1 MARKAIGNAS
11 DYYRLRVIRMDE
23 SDTPEMEWRDDILW
37 RRPPS
42 QHIEEVD
49 LYRVE
54 AVSLDDDDDVT
65 PLATFESA
73 DDAATAL
80 DEAQEALGETTKSQF
95 QETYFPSD
103 DNGPSLRP

>member
-1 MARKAIGNAS
+1 MARKAIGNAT

-23 SDTPEMEWRDDILW
+23 SDTPEMEWREDILW

-65 PLATFESA
+65 ALATFESA
-73 DDAATAL
+73 DDAADAIE
-80 DEAQEALGETTKSQF
+80 EAQEALGEMTKSEF
-95 QETYFPSD
+95 EDTYFPEGD
-103 DNGPSLRP
+103 

>member
-42 QHIEEVD
+42 QRIEEVD

-54 AVSLDDDDDVT
+54 AVSLDDDEDVT
-65 PLATFESA
+65 PLATFDTA
-73 DDAATAL
+73 DDAAAAL
-80 DEAQEALGETTKSQF
+80 EEAQEALGETTKSQF
-95 QETYFPSD
+95 EGTYFPPD
-103 DNGPSLRP
+103 DGLLGAR